1 GVAQPRRGEQRR
13 SSGHGDGQGAGVR
26 GQRGAGLPVRA
37 VLQVQELG
45 KRRAGKWGEGEPRGG
60 AAVPRPAGRSGAR
73 AANAPFLSPRQ
84 WVASIDLAEN
94 ADASANVVVRATD
107 SFPEQA
113 EQVTAEVGRLL
124 GEEKVDAILC
134 VAGGWAGGSA
144 KAKSLYKNCDLMWK
158 QSVWTSTISS
168 HLATKHLKE
177 GGLLTL
183 TGAQAALSGTPG
195 MVAYGMAK
203 GAVHQLCQS
212 LASASGGLPS
222 GSAAVAILPVTL
234 DTPANRKSMP
244 DADFSSWT
252 PLEFIA
258 ETFYDWITGKNRPSS
273 GSLIQVITTGGKTEL
288 VSAAHL

>member
-1 GVAQPRRGEQRR
+1 MAA
-13 SSGHGDGQGAGVR
+13 AGRVLVY
-26 GQRGAGLPVRA
+26 GGRGALGS
-37 VLQVQELG
+37 QCVQYF
-45 KRRAGKWGEGEPRGG
+45 KSRNWVCAGS
-60 AAVPRPAGRSGAR
+60 GRDG
-73 AANAPFLSPRQ
+73 

-94 ADASANVVVRATD
+94 EEANASVVVRATE
-107 SFPEQA
+107 SFTEQA
-113 EQVTAEVGRLL
+113 EQVGACGDGAVLAEAGSRCGGARDIRNRVHCLLRGKRRWVTAEVGRLL

-195 MVAYGMAK
+195 MIGYGMAK
-203 GAVHQLCQS
+203 GAVHQLCRS
-212 LASASGGLPS
+212 LAGANSGLPS

-252 PLEFIA
+252 SLEFVA
-258 ETFYDWITGKNRPSS
+258 EYPDDVRPIMQAS
-273 GSLIQVITTGGKTEL
+273 
-288 VSAAHL
+288 